1 MNGECEMRKR
11 MRKPLAFLLTLLML
25 VSVMGS
31 SALAEDTSPTGTAAA
46 QEDET
51 GTQEDT
57 GVTENEEDAENQISA
72 QEAGVSEA
80 DLTEYIPSEQP
91 EGVSVKAYAAQGVL
105 PEGATLT
112 VKKLEEGDPTGQYA
126 EAEQALQDSAVEYD
140 GFLAMDISFLDAAG
154 NEIEPEADKVRVEM
168 EVDSTVLPEGAEAST
183 IAVQH
188 LAETEEG
195 ISVETVADAADAAE
209 GTVEVSDEKMKAE
222 FSVES
227 FSTFTITYGVWRSKT
242 VHLIDTQGNEI
253 QGNGSL
259 GSESLYT
266 YNGWKAIEDVAETY
280 INQAVNDGYTY
291 EGAYIGTS
299 ANPQQTPFQW
309 IKVRQT
315 GSGWS
320 TSYELRY
327 SNNDSKPGSG
337 DNGDDI
343 SNNEIYLV
351 FSQQGGGSQPGGD
364 DTPADITPGYRKY
377 VAANGDGT
385 FDLTLDV
392 TGGIS
397 STTQKALVDV
407 VFVLDVSGSMSR
419 SISQSSWTT
428 KLQSA
433 RSAITTMVNSLA
445 GKEDIDARYA
455 LVTFS
460 GNDPWNDTAYNDASV
475 ARSWT
480 QNVSQLTTALNGT
493 NADGGTNY
501 EAGLREANT
510 LLGSKRAN
518 ASTVVVFVSDGN
530 PTFYYNDQGYTA
542 GNGGS
547 YDSTAMSHAQ
557 AQVRAMSA
565 NFFFTVGVGNK
576 SEYDRLEN
584 LKDSASEGTTTGH
597 YAGTDETELKKAFD
611 DIESKITYYRFSN
624 VGITDVLSE
633 NVSLTANS
641 TLQITVKDKD
651 GKLVKSGEGSVTFS
665 SGEQVEVTLTASYD
679 SESKRITLNFP
690 DAYELEDGWT
700 YQVTAQIEPTEK
712 AYERYRDN
720 ENAYPNTGAD
730 NTDVPGLEEDDWI
743 SSGKGGV
750 YTNEANS
757 AILEYTYNG
766 ESKTAEYP
774 MPVIPLN
781 PGTLVI
787 EKTITGLEEDAE
799 ALETLVR
806 QLEFTYSLNSGTAS
820 TVSLVDFTIGEDGVY
835 RYEIAG
841 LSPKTSYEVNEQ
853 NADLEASGYRLT
865 EDSDT
870 AKKTGTVAGGDSV
883 TAAFT
888 NKYEPAQRTLTIAK
902 TVDGNMG
909 DKNKDFAFTLSLEKN
924 SSAYTEAI
932 AYTKGETTG
941 VLTAESGEYSFT
953 LRHGESI
960 VLTLPYGCEYTV
972 TEANGNYDVT
982 ITPEGG
988 TPIESHVLTGTL
1000 TADTQA
1006 TFLNELDVNTP
1017 TGLFRTMAPYVIMTG
1032 TALGAILLF
1041 ILRRRRLS

>member
-31 SALAEDTSPTGTAAA
+31 SALAEDTSPIGTAAA

-51 GTQEDT
+51 GTQADT

-72 QEAGVSEA
+72 QEAGGSEA

-91 EGVSVKAYAAQGVL
+91 ESVSVKAYAAQGVL
-105 PEGATLT
+105 PEGTTLT
-112 VKKLEEGDPTGQYA
+112 VKKLEEGDPTGQYE

-140 GFLAMDISFLDAAG
+140 GFLAMDISFLDADG

-168 EVDSTVLPEGAEAST
+168 EVDSTALPEGAEAST

-209 GTVEVSDEKMKAE
+209 GTVEVSGEKMKAE

-227 FSTFTITYGVWRSKT
+227 FSTFTITYGFRGSKT
-242 VHLIDTQGNEI
+242 VHLVDTQGNEI
-253 QGNGSL
+253 MENGSL
-259 GSESLYT
+259 GSKSLFAYD
-266 YNGWKAIEDVAETY
+266 GWQAIKDVAADY
-280 INQAVNDGYTY
+280 INQAETAGYTY

-299 ANPQQTPFQW
+299 ANRQQTPFQW

-337 DNGDDI
+337 NNGDNI

-351 FSQQGGGSQPGGD
+351 FSQQGEGSQPGGG

-385 FDLTLDV
+385 FNLTLDV

-407 VFVLDVSGSMSR
+407 VFVLDVSGSMDDK
-419 SISQSSWTT
+419 ISQNSRTT

-433 RSAITTMVNSLA
+433 RSAINTMVTSLS
-445 GKEDIDARYA
+445 GNKDIDARYA

-460 GNDPWNDTAYNDASV
+460 GNWGYETYDDASV

-480 QNVSQLTTALNGT
+480 QNVSQLTSALNGT

-547 YDSTAMSHAQ
+547 YDATAMSHAQ
-557 AQVRAMSA
+557 AQVGAMSA
-565 NFFFTVGVGNK
+565 NFFFTVGVGK
-576 SEYDRLEN
+576 ESEYDRLEN

-633 NVSLTANS
+633 NVSLTENS

-651 GKLVKSGEGSVTFS
+651 GKTMVSGNGSVTFS
-665 SGEQVEVTLTASYD
+665 SGEQGNVTLTASYD
-679 SESKRITLNFP
+679 SALKQITLNFP
-690 DAYELEDGWT
+690 DNYELEDGWT

-712 AYERYRDN
+712 AYENYRYN
-720 ENAYPNTGAD
+720 GNAYPNTGAD
-730 NTDVPGLEEDDWI
+730 NTDVPGLEESAWI

-750 YTNEANS
+750 YTNEANR
-757 AILEYTYNG
+757 AVLEYTYNG
-766 ESKTAEYP
+766 ESKTADYP

-787 EKTITGLEEDAE
+787 EKKITGLEEDTE
-799 ALETLVR
+799 ALKTLEG
-806 QLEFTYSLNSGTAS
+806 QLEFTYSLNSETES
-820 TVSLVDFTIGEDGVY
+820 VSLADFTIGEDGVY

-841 LSPKTSYEVNEQ
+841 LSPNTSYEVNEQ

-865 EDSDT
+865 EDSNT
-870 AKKTGTVAGGDSV
+870 AEKTGTVAGGGSA
-883 TAAFT
+883 TAAFI
-888 NKYEPAQRTLTIAK
+888 NDYEPAQRTLTIAK

-909 DKNKDFAFTLSLEKN
+909 DKDKDFTFTLSLEKN
-924 SSAYTEAI
+924 GSAYTEAI
-932 AYTKGETTG
+932 AYTKGETTEA
-941 VLTAESGEYSFT
+941 LTAENGEYSFT

>member
-51 GTQEDT
+51 GTQADT
-57 GVTENEEDAENQISA
+57 GVTENEEDAEKQISA
-72 QEAGVSEA
+72 QEAGGSEA

-105 PEGATLT
+105 PEGTTLT

-126 EAEQALQDSAVEYD
+126 EAEQALQDSALEYD
-140 GFLAMDISFLDAAG
+140 GFLAMDISFLDADG

-168 EVDSTVLPEGAEAST
+168 EVDSTALPEGAEAST

-227 FSTFTITYGVWRSKT
+227 FSTFTITYVSGWYSKT
-242 VHLIDTQGNEI
+242 VYLVDSQGNEI
-253 QGNGSL
+253 LGNVSL
-259 GSESLYT
+259 GSESLRT
-266 YNGWKAIEDVAETY
+266 SDGWQSIENVAADC
-280 INQAVNDGYTY
+280 INQAETAGYTY

-337 DNGDDI
+337 NNGDDI

-351 FSQQGGGSQPGGD
+351 FSQQGGGSQPGGG

-385 FDLTLDV
+385 FNLTLDV

-407 VFVLDVSGSMSR
+407 VFVLDVSGSMDDK
-419 SISQSSWTT
+419 ISQNSRTT

-433 RSAITTMVNSLA
+433 RSAINTMVTSLS
-445 GKEDIDARYA
+445 GNKDIDARYA

-460 GNDPWNDTAYNDASV
+460 GNWGYETYDDASV

-480 QNVSQLTTALNGT
+480 QNVNQFTSALNGT

-547 YDSTAMSHAQ
+547 YDATAMSHAQ
-557 AQVRAMSA
+557 AQVGAMSA
-565 NFFFTVGVGNK
+565 NFFFTVGVGSK

-633 NVSLTANS
+633 NVSLTENS
-641 TLQITVKDKD
+641 TLQITVKNKE
-651 GKLVKSGEGSVTFS
+651 GKTVISGDDSVTFS
-665 SGEQVEVTLTASYD
+665 SGEQSEVRLTASYD
-679 SESKRITLNFP
+679 SALKQITLNFP
-690 DAYELEDGWT
+690 DNYELEDGWT

-712 AYERYRDN
+712 AYENYRN
-720 ENAYPNTGAD
+720 NGNTYPDTGAD
-730 NTDVPGLEEDDWI
+730 NTDEPGLEESVWI

-750 YTNEANS
+750 YTNEAKS

-787 EKTITGLEEDAE
+787 EKKITGLEEDTE
-799 ALETLVR
+799 ALKTLAG
-806 QLEFTYSLNSGTAS
+806 QLEFTYSLNSGTAPA
-820 TVSLVDFTIGEDGVY
+820 VSLADFTKGEDGVY

-841 LSPKTSYEVNEQ
+841 LSPNTSYEVNEQ

-870 AKKTGTVAGGDSV
+870 AEKTGTVAGGDSV

-972 TEANGNYDVT
+972 TETNGNYDVT

-1000 TADTQA
+1000 TEDTEA
-1006 TFLNELDVNTP
+1006 AFLNELDVNTP
-1017 TGLFRTMAPYVIMTG
+1017 TGLFRTIAPYVIMTG

>member
-51 GTQEDT
+51 GTQADT

-72 QEAGVSEA
+72 QEAGGSEA

-91 EGVSVKAYAAQGVL
+91 EGVSVKAYATQGVL

-112 VKKLEEGDPTGQYA
+112 VKKLEESDPTGQYA

-140 GFLAMDISFLDAAG
+140 GFLAMDISFLDADG

-266 YNGWKAIEDVAETY
+266 YNGWQAIEDVAETY

-315 GSGWS
+315 GNGWS

-385 FDLTLDV
+385 FNLTLDV

-407 VFVLDVSGSMSR
+407 VFVLDVSGSMDDK
-419 SISQSSWTT
+419 ISQNSRTT

-433 RSAITTMVNSLA
+433 RSAINTMVTSLS
-445 GKEDIDARYA
+445 GNKDIDARYA

-460 GNDPWNDTAYNDASV
+460 GNWGYETYDDASV

-480 QNVSQLTTALNGT
+480 QNVNQFTSALNGT

-547 YDSTAMSHAQ
+547 YDATAMSHAQ
-557 AQVRAMSA
+557 AQVGAMSA
-565 NFFFTVGVGNK
+565 NFFFTVGVGK
-576 SEYDRLEN
+576 ESEYDRLEN
-584 LKDSASEGTTTGH
+584 LKDSASEGTTTG
-597 YAGTDETELKKAFD
+597 YYEGTNEGALQAAFD

-624 VGITDVLSE
+624 VEITDVLSE
-633 NVSLTANS
+633 NVSLTENS
-641 TLQITVKDKD
+641 TLQITVKNKE
-651 GKLVKSGEGSVTFS
+651 GKTVISGDDSVTFS
-665 SGEQVEVTLTASYD
+665 SGEQQDEVTLTASYD
-679 SESKRITLNFP
+679 SALKQITLNFP
-690 DAYELEDGWT
+690 DNYELEDGWT

-712 AYERYRDN
+712 AYENYRN
-720 ENAYPNTGAD
+720 NGNAYPDTGAD
-730 NTDVPGLEEDDWI
+730 NTDVPGLEESVWI

-750 YTNEANS
+750 YTNEAKS

-820 TVSLVDFTIGEDGVY
+820 AVSLDDFTKGENGVY

-841 LSPKTSYEVNEQ
+841 LSPNTSYAVNEQ
-853 NADLEASGYRLT
+853 NADLEGSGYRLT
-865 EDSDT
+865 ENSET
-870 AKKTGTVAGGDSV
+870 EEETGTVAGGGSA
-883 TAAFT
+883 TAAFI
-888 NKYEPAQRTLTIAK
+888 NDYEPAQRTLTIAK
-902 TVDGNMG
+902 TVGGNMG
-909 DKNKDFAFTLSLEKN
+909 DKDKDFTFTLSLEKN
-924 SSAYTEAI
+924 GSAYTEAI
-932 AYTKGETTG
+932 AYTKGETTEA
-941 VLTAESGEYSFT
+941 LTAENGAYSFT

-1000 TADTQA
+1000 TENTEAA
-1006 TFLNELDVNTP
+1006 FLNELDVNTP
-1017 TGLFRTMAPYVIMTG
+1017 TGLFRTIAPYVIMTG

>member
-1 MNGECEMRKR
+1 MRKR

-51 GTQEDT
+51 GTQADT

-72 QEAGVSEA
+72 QEAGGSET

-112 VKKLEEGDPTGQYA
+112 VKKLEESDPTGQYA
-126 EAEQALQDSAVEYD
+126 EAEQALQDSALEYD
-140 GFLAMDISFLDAAG
+140 GFLAMDISFLDADG

-168 EVDSTVLPEGAEAST
+168 EVDSTALPEGAEAST

-227 FSTFTITYGVWRSKT
+227 FSTFTITYVSGWYSKT
-242 VHLIDTQGNEI
+242 VYLVDSQGNEI
-253 QGNGSL
+253 LGNVSL
-259 GSESLYT
+259 GSESLRT
-266 YNGWKAIEDVAETY
+266 SDGWQSIENVAADC
-280 INQAVNDGYTY
+280 INQAETAGYTY

-337 DNGDDI
+337 NNGDDI

-351 FSQQGGGSQPGGD
+351 FSQQGGGSQPGGG

-385 FDLTLDV
+385 FNLTLDV

-407 VFVLDVSGSMSR
+407 VFVLDVSGSMDDK
-419 SISQSSWTT
+419 ISQNSRTT

-433 RSAITTMVNSLA
+433 RSAINTMVTSLS
-445 GKEDIDARYA
+445 GNKDIDARYA

-460 GNDPWNDTAYNDASV
+460 GNWGYETYDDASV

-480 QNVSQLTTALNGT
+480 QNVNQFTSALNGT

-547 YDSTAMSHAQ
+547 YDATAMSHAQ
-557 AQVRAMSA
+557 AQVGAMSA
-565 NFFFTVGVGNK
+565 NFFFTVGVGSK

-633 NVSLTANS
+633 NVSLTENS
-641 TLQITVKDKD
+641 TLQITVKNKE
-651 GKLVKSGEGSVTFS
+651 GKTVISGDDSVTFS
-665 SGEQVEVTLTASYD
+665 SGEQSEVRLTASYD
-679 SESKRITLNFP
+679 SALKQITLNFP
-690 DAYELEDGWT
+690 DNYELEDGWT

-712 AYERYRDN
+712 AYENYRN
-720 ENAYPNTGAD
+720 NGNTYPDTGAD
-730 NTDVPGLEEDDWI
+730 NTDEPGLEESVWI

>member
-51 GTQEDT
+51 GTQADT

-72 QEAGVSEA
+72 QEAGGSEA

-112 VKKLEEGDPTGQYA
+112 VKKLEESDPTGQYA

-140 GFLAMDISFLDAAG
+140 GFLAMDISFLDADG

-227 FSTFTITYGVWRSKT
+227 FSTFTITYVSGWYSKT
-242 VHLIDTQGNEI
+242 VYLVDSQGNEI
-253 QGNGSL
+253 LGNVSL
-259 GSESLYT
+259 GSESLRT
-266 YNGWKAIEDVAETY
+266 SDGWQSIENVAADC
-280 INQAVNDGYTY
+280 INQAETAGYTY

-337 DNGDDI
+337 NNGDNI

-351 FSQQGGGSQPGGD
+351 FSQQGEGSQPGGG

-385 FDLTLDV
+385 FNLTLDV

-407 VFVLDVSGSMSR
+407 VFVLDVSGSMDDK
-419 SISQSSWTT
+419 ISQNSRTT

-433 RSAITTMVNSLA
+433 RSAINTMVTSLS
-445 GKEDIDARYA
+445 GNKDIDARYA

-460 GNDPWNDTAYNDASV
+460 GNWGYETYDDASV

-480 QNVSQLTTALNGT
+480 QNVNQFTSALNGT

-547 YDSTAMSHAQ
+547 YDATAMSHAQ
-557 AQVRAMSA
+557 TQVGAMSA
-565 NFFFTVGVGNK
+565 NFFFTVGVGK
-576 SEYDRLEN
+576 ESEYDRLEN
-584 LKDSASEGTTTGH
+584 LKDSASEGTTTG
-597 YAGTDETELKKAFD
+597 YYEGTNEEALQAAFD

-633 NVSLTANS
+633 NVSLTENS

-651 GKLVKSGEGSVTFS
+651 GNTVASGDGSVTFS
-665 SGEQVEVTLTASYD
+665 SGEQYNVTLTANYD
-679 SESKRITLNFP
+679 SASKQITLNFP
-690 DAYELEDGWT
+690 DTYELEDGWT

-712 AYERYRDN
+712 AYENYRYN
-720 ENAYPNTGAD
+720 GNAYPDTGAD
-730 NTDVPGLEEDDWI
+730 NTDVPGLEESAWI

-750 YTNEANS
+750 YTNEANR
-757 AILEYTYNG
+757 AVLEYTYNG
-766 ESKTAEYP
+766 ESKTADYP

-787 EKTITGLEEDAE
+787 EKKITGLEEDTE
-799 ALETLVR
+799 ALKTLEG
-806 QLEFTYSLNSGTAS
+806 QLEFTYSLNSETES
-820 TVSLVDFTIGEDGVY
+820 VSLADFTIGEDGVY

-841 LSPKTSYEVNEQ
+841 LSPNTSYEVNEQ

-865 EDSDT
+865 EDSNT
-870 AKKTGTVAGGDSV
+870 AEKTGTVAGGGSA
-883 TAAFT
+883 TAAFI
-888 NKYEPAQRTLTIAK
+888 NDYEPAQRTLTIAK

-909 DKNKDFAFTLSLEKN
+909 DKDKDFTFTLSLEKN
-924 SSAYTEAI
+924 GSAYTEAI
-932 AYTKGETTG
+932 AYTKGETTEA
-941 VLTAESGEYSFT
+941 LTAESGEYSFT